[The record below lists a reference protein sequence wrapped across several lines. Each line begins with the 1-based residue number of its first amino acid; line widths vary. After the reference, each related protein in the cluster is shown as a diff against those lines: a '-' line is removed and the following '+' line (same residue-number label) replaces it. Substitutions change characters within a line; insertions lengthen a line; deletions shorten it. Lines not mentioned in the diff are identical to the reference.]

1 MYASDS
7 ISIQAV
13 RDFPFLFTCAMDEE
27 KIKVGDLICF
37 DGDEEGLL
45 LGVGLVVDSK
55 GDLDDLADLDGA
67 IKDFYDEDEY
77 WKISHTLPA
86 APMILVLWSRSPSP
100 KESDFNL
107 YNIEKMGYSFMWV
120 YPTEVK
126 VISSLGKKK
135 WKKKIK

>member
-1 MYASDS
+1 MYASS
-7 ISIQAV
+7 VFTNRAV
-13 RDFPFLFTCAMDEE
+13 RDFPFLFTCTMDEE

-55 GDLDDLADLDGA
+55 GDLGDLADLDDA

-77 WKISHTLPA
+77 WKISQSLPD
-86 APMILVLWSRSPSP
+86 APMILVLWSRSPSS

-107 YNIEKMGYSFMWV
+107 YNIEKVGYSFMWV

>member
-1 MYASDS
+1 
-7 ISIQAV
+7 
-13 RDFPFLFTCAMDEE
+13 MDEE

-55 GDLDDLADLDGA
+55 GDLGDLADLDDA

-77 WKISHTLPA
+77 WKISQSLPD
-86 APMILVLWSRSPSP
+86 APMILVLWSRSPSS

-107 YNIEKMGYSFMWV
+107 YNIEKVGYSYMWV

>member
-1 MYASDS
+1 
-7 ISIQAV
+7 
-13 RDFPFLFTCAMDEE
+13 MDEE

-55 GDLDDLADLDGA
+55 GDLTDLTDLDGA
-67 IKDFYDEDEY
+67 IKDFYEEDEY
-77 WKISHTLPA
+77 WKISQSLPD
-86 APMILVLWSRSPSP
+86 APMILVLWSRSPSS

-107 YNIEKMGYSFMWV
+107 YNIEKVGYSFMWV

-126 VISSLGKKK
+126 VISSPGKKK
-135 WKKKIK
+135 WKKKTK

>member
-1 MYASDS
+1 MYASS
-7 ISIQAV
+7 VFTNRAV
-13 RDFPFLFTCAMDEE
+13 RDFPFLFTCTMDEE

-55 GDLDDLADLDGA
+55 GDLGDLADLDDA

-77 WKISHTLPA
+77 WKISQSLPD
-86 APMILVLWSRSPSP
+86 APMILVLWSRSPSS

-107 YNIEKMGYSFMWV
+107 YNIEKVGYSYMWV